1 MTGNLCRGLIPV
13 PVGDMLAAVLF
24 FALVVS
30 PLSLLRAKQREHF
43 LMPSAKPRRRFSL
56 DTIFGL
62 KYQFPLSLRL
72 VFGPACLLFAC
83 YIFSDETGMM
93 WERQPGRMIVAG
105 HGSPHGV
112 LVTATA
118 RSYC

>member
-24 FALVVS
+24 FALSVS
-30 PLSLLRAKQREHF
+30 PLSLLQAKQREHF

-72 VFGPACLLFAC
+72 VSGPACLLFAC

-93 WERQPGRMIVAG
+93 WEDSRAG
-105 HGSPHGV
+105 
-112 LVTATA
+112 
-118 RSYC
+118 